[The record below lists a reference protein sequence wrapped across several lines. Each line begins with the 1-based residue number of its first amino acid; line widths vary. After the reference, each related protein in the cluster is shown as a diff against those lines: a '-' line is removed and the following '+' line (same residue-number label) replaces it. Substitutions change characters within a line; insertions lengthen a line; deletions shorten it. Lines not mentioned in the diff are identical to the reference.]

1 MKNIGKAIPILA
13 PVVAVGAVAWG
24 AAASLSGYTTPVL
37 SLIHI

>member
-24 AAASLSGYTTPVL
+24 AAASLL